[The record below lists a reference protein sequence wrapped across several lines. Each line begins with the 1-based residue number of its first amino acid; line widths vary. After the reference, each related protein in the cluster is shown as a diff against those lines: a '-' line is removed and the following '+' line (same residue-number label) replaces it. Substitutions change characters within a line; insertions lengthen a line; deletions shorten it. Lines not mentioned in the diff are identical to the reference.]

1 MSEEPHPVAE
11 AASPSVI
18 AAANC
23 LRIMGHPS
31 RLAIAALLLEGPCA
45 VSVMESRLK
54 LRQPN
59 LSQHLGLLRDAN
71 LLVSHRQA
79 KAVVYELADGVVR
92 ELVSSIAR
100 LFGLG
105 EVATQHA
112 FSAEGQARPIAA
124 ASRALPQ
131 AMTSQNRES
140 GEASVFARMVPVSR
154 ERS

>member
-1 MSEEPHPVAE
+1 MRAETPPVAE

-71 LLVSHRQA
+71 LLVSRRQA

-105 EVATQHA
+105 ETAAVQPGMAGAVA
-112 FSAEGQARPIAA
+112 QALESPRAV
-124 ASRALPQ
+124 SRSVDPHHCE
-131 AMTSQNRES
+131 T
-140 GEASVFARMVPVSR
+140 GEASVFARIVSETR
-154 ERS
+154 GRS

>member
-1 MSEEPHPVAE
+1 MSAETPPVAE

-71 LLVSHRQA
+71 LLVSRRQA

-105 EVATQHA
+105 QTAAVLPGTAGA
-112 FSAEGQARPIAA
+112 SAQAIES
-124 ASRALPQ
+124 SRAVAQSPVSLH
-131 AMTSQNRES
+131 RET
-140 GEASVFARMVPVSR
+140 GEASVFARMVPDTR
-154 ERS
+154 DRS

>member
-1 MSEEPHPVAE
+1 MSAETIPVAE

-31 RLAIAALLLEGPCA
+31 RLAIATLLLEGPCA

-71 LLVSHRQA
+71 LLVSRRQA

-92 ELVSSIAR
+92 ELVSSIAT

-105 EVATQHA
+105 ET
-112 FSAEGQARPIAA
+112 AA
-124 ASRALPQ
+124 AQPPAVVSAAAATHTSRAAPQ
-131 AMTSQNRES
+131 SAVPHHRET
-140 GEASVFARMVPVSR
+140 GEASVFARIVADTR

>member
-1 MSEEPHPVAE
+1 MSAETTFVAE
-11 AASPSVI
+11 AASPSVS

-31 RLAIAALLLEGPCA
+31 RLAIATLLLEGPCA

-71 LLVSHRQA
+71 LLVSRRQA

-92 ELVSSIAR
+92 ELVNSIVT

-105 EVATQHA
+105 EPAAPQPTAAV
-112 FSAEGQARPIAA
+112 AA
-124 ASRALPQ
+124 AAGMHSLRAAPQ
-131 AMTSQNRES
+131 SAVPHHRES
-140 GEASVFARMVPVSR
+140 GEGSVFARMVADAR